1 MGEPWFDSSECVGVD
16 DRYSG
21 GGALASQRLA
31 ELRWRMEANVSSGVG
46 GVSGRA
52 GGEVRGWVG
61 LLDELGVG
69 SVSKSGWGWSG
80 GVVIDVVI
88 FGCGADEAG

>member
-1 MGEPWFDSSECVGVD
+1 MEDGGECEF
-16 DRYSG
+16 
-21 GGALASQRLA
+21 
-31 ELRWRMEANVSSGVG
+31 GVG

-69 SVSKSGWGWSG
+69 SVSKSGWGSSG
-80 GVVIDVVI
+80 GVVIDFVI
-88 FGCGADEAG
+88 FRVWLCSVCTDWRWLVMFDFFVPTRCSGCG

>member
-1 MGEPWFDSSECVGVD
+1 MEDGGECEF
-16 DRYSG
+16 R
-21 GGALASQRLA
+21 
-31 ELRWRMEANVSSGVG
+31 VG

-69 SVSKSGWGWSG
+69 SVSKSGWGSSG
-80 GVVIDVVI
+80 GVVIDFVI
-88 FGCGADEAG
+88 FRVWLCSVCTDWRWLVMFDFFCSDSMW